1 MQTIRLVHWHP
12 VEAEERAARLTAAGY
27 EVAHDPFTPTVLRSL
42 GADPPA
48 AVVVDLSRLPS
59 QGRDMGVALR
69 TRAATRSIPLVF
81 VDGDPEKVKGVKRV
95 LPDATYATWH
105 GIRGALKKAISAA
118 PSDPVVPESAMAGYS
133 GTPLL
138 KKLGVKPDTV
148 LCLIGAPR
156 DFEKTLGSLPEGVTI
171 KRQARGKAH
180 LSIWFVKSKKQLVD
194 GLPKMVPRGENAGLW
209 IAWPKKASGIK
220 TDVNQNDVRRDGL
233 AAGLVD
239 FKICS
244 IDDTWSGLRFTLR
257 R

>member
-1 MQTIRLVHWHP
+1 
-12 VEAEERAARLTAAGY
+12 
-27 EVAHDPFTPTVLRSL
+27 
-42 GADPPA
+42 
-48 AVVVDLSRLPS
+48 
-59 QGRDMGVALR
+59 
-69 TRAATRSIPLVF
+69 
-81 VDGDPEKVKGVKRV
+81 
-95 LPDATYATWH
+95 
-105 GIRGALKKAISAA
+105 
-118 PSDPVVPESAMAGYS
+118 VVPESAMAGYS